1 MLEKTHI
8 TNKKKV
14 VPCGLNWLFFYFFC
28 AYFTMQNH
36 HFSSAIKHFGLDQ
49 NTCFLNHGAFGA
61 TPLSILQKQT
71 DLRMRMEAQP
81 LRFFVRELE
90 DLIWQSKTDL
100 ARFVGTQPE
109 NLVFQQNTTQ
119 GVNTIM
125 HSLKPASGDEWLIT
139 NFNYGSC
146 INTFK
151 HYAQQHGVVCNT
163 AQIPFPLTSEDE
175 VLDAIRAAIT
185 PRTKLALID
194 YITSATGVILP
205 IQRIIDLLHS
215 YGIEVLVDAAHAPG
229 MVNLDLDAMGADYFV
244 GNLHKWVFAP
254 KGAALLYV
262 RPKKQA
268 KIKPLQFSHYHDK
281 RISTPQHWSDQF
293 TMLGTTDYTAYL
305 CVSDGIAFP
314 EAHLGMTWQELRTKN
329 HDFTLKMREK
339 IQNALHLSPVAPDN
353 MIGSLATFILNKDA
367 EPPRYNY
374 NHTEG
379 LGDTLF
385 HDFGIE
391 IPVFYLKNG
400 TERVFRI
407 ACQCYNDESQ
417 YDYFIESMQKLGF

>member
-1 MLEKTHI
+1 MLQK
-8 TNKKKV
+8 
-14 VPCGLNWLFFYFFC
+14 
-28 AYFTMQNH
+28 H
-36 HFSSAIKHFGLDQ
+36 HFSPAIAHFGLEP

-61 TPLSILQKQT
+61 TPLSILQKQNEY
-71 DLRMRMEAQP
+71 RMCMEAQP

-90 DLIWQSKTDL
+90 TLIWQAKTDL

-125 HSLKPASGDEWLIT
+125 HSLKPAAGDEWLLT

-146 INTFK
+146 IHTFR
-151 HYAQQHGVVCNT
+151 HYAQQHNVTIHT
-163 AQIPFPLTSEDE
+163 AQIPFPLTSDDE

-185 PRTKLALID
+185 PKTKLALID
-194 YITSATGVILP
+194 HITSATGVILP
-205 IQRIIDLLHS
+205 VQRIIDLLHAH
-215 YGIEVLVDAAHAPG
+215 GVEVLVDGAHAPG
-229 MVNLDLDAMGADYFV
+229 MLPLDLDGMGADYYV

-281 RISTPQHWSDQF
+281 RISTQQHWSDQF
-293 TMLGTTDYTAYL
+293 TMLGTADYSAYF
-305 CVSDGIAFP
+305 CVSEGIAFP
-314 EAHLGMTWQELRTKN
+314 EAHLGITWDELRAKN
-329 HDFTLKMREK
+329 RSMTLSMRTK
-339 IQNALHLSPVAPDN
+339 IQDALHLSPVAPDN
-353 MIGSLATFILNKDA
+353 MIGSLATFILDKNTQS
-367 EPPRYNY
+367 PRYNY

-391 IPVFYLKNG
+391 VPVFYFKNG
-400 TERVFRI
+400 TERLFRI
-407 ACQCYNDESQ
+407 ACQYYNHESQ
-417 YDYFIESMQKLGF
+417 YDYLIAAMQELGF